1 MKNIQ
6 TISDDEVEIIP
17 LVDKQTKKLLKEL
30 LIKTNDLITLLS
42 HPMYLVRPKK
52 SGKKEG

>member
-1 MKNIQ
+1 MKDVHI
-6 TISDDEVEIIP
+6 IDEDEVEIVP

-30 LIKTNDLITLLS
+30 LIKTNDLIMLLS

-52 SGKKEG
+52 ESGKQ

>member
-6 TISDDEVEIIP
+6 TIDDDEVEIIP

-42 HPMYLVRPKK
+42 HPMYLVKPKKK
-52 SGKKEG
+52 SGR